1 MKFTKVKFDILLNTA
16 IITLNNPTKL
26 NAWDSAMRKKIYEI
40 IQTCRKNKKIK
51 SVIITGSG
59 NKSFCSGQDLNEIS
73 NNVNVNK
80 WIDSFKNVY
89 YAIRSLEKPVLA
101 CVNGVAA
108 GSGFQ
113 LALLADIIIT
123 HKKAR
128 FGQVEINNGIASVT
142 GPAIM
147 KIFLGMSK
155 TIELTLTGKLI
166 NGQEA
171 FKLGFIHKLVSRNK
185 VFSTTLQFA
194 KELEKKSVQAM
205 ILTKKNFWQMMKKDF
220 DKAFAEAKKIHRVT
234 FKKKTSQQM
243 IKKFLN
249 S

>member
-1 MKFTKVKFDILLNTA
+1 MKLAKVKLDIFHNTA
-16 IITLNNPTKL
+16 VISLNNPTKL
-26 NAWDSAMRKKIYEI
+26 NAWDFSMRKKIYEI
-40 IQTCRKNKKIK
+40 IQYCKKNKKIK

-73 NNVNVNK
+73 NNVNVDK
-80 WIDSFKNVY
+80 WIDSFKKVY

-113 LALLADIIIT
+113 LALLADIIVT
-123 HKKAR
+123 HKNAR

-166 NGQEA
+166 NGLEA
-171 FKLGFIHKLVSRNK
+171 FKLGFIHKLVSQKK

-194 KELEKKSVQAM
+194 KELEKKSSHAM
-205 ILTKKNFWQMMKKDF
+205 LLTKKNFWQMMKKDF
-220 DKAFAEAKKIHRVT
+220 DSAFAEAKKIHRVT

>member
-1 MKFTKVKFDILLNTA
+1 
-16 IITLNNPTKL
+16 
-26 NAWDSAMRKKIYEI
+26 
-40 IQTCRKNKKIK
+40 
-51 SVIITGSG
+51 
-59 NKSFCSGQDLNEIS
+59 
-73 NNVNVNK
+73 
-80 WIDSFKNVY
+80 
-89 YAIRSLEKPVLA
+89 VLA

-113 LALLADIIIT
+113 LALLADIIVT
-123 HKKAR
+123 HKNAR

-166 NGQEA
+166 NGLEA
-171 FKLGFIHKLVSRNK
+171 FKLGFIHKLVSQKK
-185 VFSTTLQFA
+185 VFSTTLEFA
-194 KELEKKSVQAM
+194 RELEKKSSHAM
-205 ILTKKNFWQMMKKDF
+205 LLTKKNFWQMMKKDF
-220 DKAFAEAKKIHRVT
+220 DSAFAEAKKIHRVT